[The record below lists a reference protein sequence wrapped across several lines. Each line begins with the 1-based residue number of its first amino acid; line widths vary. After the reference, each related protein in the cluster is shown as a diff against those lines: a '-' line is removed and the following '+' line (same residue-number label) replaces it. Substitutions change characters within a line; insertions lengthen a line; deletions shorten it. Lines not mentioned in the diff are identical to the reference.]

1 LAYQLREGINAAK
14 SFSVVDPAF
23 KEYAKLL
30 ARFVMRVRA
39 GKVVAEPRDALPN
52 PVATLA
58 RMQIDDAKTLYE
70 VIGAAIKH
78 KAHEMHF
85 PNARLDNGELDKLW
99 LWAEST
105 DYAIIR
111 SDEGLTLTMNDV
123 EEFKWKPPSVQKLST
138 G

>member
-1 LAYQLREGINAAK
+1 MAYQLREGINAAK